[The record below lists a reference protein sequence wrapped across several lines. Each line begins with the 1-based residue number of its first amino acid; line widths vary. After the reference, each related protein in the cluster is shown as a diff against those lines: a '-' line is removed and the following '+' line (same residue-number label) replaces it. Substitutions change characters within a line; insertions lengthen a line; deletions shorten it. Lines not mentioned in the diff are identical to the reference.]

1 MSSSSTGKAL
11 RGLAGK
17 WPQHVSCECHAQ
29 LAGRW
34 PDHSQPHLRLHRR
47 GQHPTFDSG
56 PTCAAVRILGAL
68 LPSPGT
74 LGMGRHQDSRWM
86 SPRRRPARSAAGW
99 MRRGTLAAGKGH
111 LIWRGRLQPRCS
123 SDPCDRPTSQLS
135 SWRQIEAGVDS
146 AADLSRSRV
155 CSIPARL
162 YAASCSTPLTGL
174 PSTFATGPRWSIQ
187 VSVTRHPVAVVWNS

>member
-1 MSSSSTGKAL
+1 M
-11 RGLAGK
+11 R
-17 WPQHVSCECHAQ
+17 C
-29 LAGRW
+29 R
-34 PDHSQPHLRLHRR
+34 PDTRSVAAIARYSEHGPASRL
-47 GQHPTFDSG
+47 QVDVAP
-56 PTCAAVRILGAL
+56 A
-68 LPSPGT
+68 PSD
-74 LGMGRHQDSRWM
+74 Q
-86 SPRRRPARSAAGW
+86 SAAGW
-99 MRRGTLAAGKGH
+99 MRRDTLAAGKGH
-111 LIWRGRLQPRCS
+111 LIWRGRLQPQCGC
-123 SDPCDRPTSQLS
+123 DHCDRPTSQLS